1 MQSPKLLDEVP
12 QELGLD
18 EVSEEPIL
26 DEVPQKPV
34 LDEVPQKLVL
44 NEVQQTQTTV
54 NNQNHLWITL
64 IMAAGSKGQTLDQV
78 LFFLKDKT
86 LDELNTRVT
95 KLVSLMVDGSSS
107 GGPSLSSAN
116 SAWID
121 QSLSLKTSFKQVLNN
136 VYKATCKQVDFWNK
150 PVEAVIEVNSWAEKQ
165 TNGLI
170 KGVLPADAVSS
181 ETRLILANAVHFKGT
196 WKKSFDPSV
205 TTHSDFH
212 LNDGSKVK
220 VPFMRSLEKQ
230 LVCEYDG
237 FKVLGLPYSQ
247 GEDKHRFT
255 MYMFL
260 PNEKDTI
267 PFLIEKIGSE
277 SDFLERYIPRKE
289 VEVGWFMIPE
299 FNITFGFKASDM
311 LKELGLVLP
320 FTCGG
325 ITEMADEGL
334 RVSSIHHKAFLE
346 VNEEGTEAAA
356 ATGMVANGLSVDFVA
371 DHPFLL

>member
-95 KLVSLMVDGSSS
+95 KLVSLMADGSSS

-150 PVEAVIEVNSWAEKQ
+150 PVEAVIEVNSWA
-165 TNGLI
+165 
-170 KGVLPADAVSS
+170 
-181 ETRLILANAVHFKGT
+181 
-196 WKKSFDPSV
+196 KK
-205 TTHSDFH
+205 
-212 LNDGSKVK
+212 
-220 VPFMRSLEKQ
+220 
-230 LVCEYDG
+230 
-237 FKVLGLPYSQ
+237 
-247 GEDKHRFT
+247 
-255 MYMFL
+255 
-260 PNEKDTI
+260 
-267 PFLIEKIGSE
+267 
-277 SDFLERYIPRKE
+277 
-289 VEVGWFMIPE
+289 
-299 FNITFGFKASDM
+299 
-311 LKELGLVLP
+311 
-320 FTCGG
+320 
-325 ITEMADEGL
+325 
-334 RVSSIHHKAFLE
+334 
-346 VNEEGTEAAA
+346 
-356 ATGMVANGLSVDFVA
+356 
-371 DHPFLL
+371 